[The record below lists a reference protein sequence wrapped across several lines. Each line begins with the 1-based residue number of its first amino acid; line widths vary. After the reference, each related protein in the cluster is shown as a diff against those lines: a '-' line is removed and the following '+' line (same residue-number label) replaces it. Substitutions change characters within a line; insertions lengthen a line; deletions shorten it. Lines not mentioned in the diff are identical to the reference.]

1 METPM
6 RQLLI
11 PSFLILVIVPAFAQS
26 LAVKII
32 NRQDNETD
40 YSYVVPGYWTSNSN
54 ASVNCFGTTN
64 TVNCNGQA
72 RTAGLSTPAQQVSF
86 HVRGATLSVQLPD
99 GRVAVV
105 NCESKFAE
113 RLAGPRGNHRS
124 CRVPLV
130 DDIDAE
136 FKGDKAK
143 LFWPVSIDGRKLQSE
158 TYTILGVLSQPKS
171 AAAAPLVTKP
181 SASVSE
187 TPDSSARR
195 IWSSGVLLGATITN
209 QLIANSPEVHTD
221 QKVFALKQGQTVYL
235 IASPDDLNREE
246 PDILFAVE
254 GRKVFLLGDQQ
265 HEAALLKSVTRQQ

>member
-1 METPM
+1 M

-11 PSFLILVIVPAFAQS
+11 PSFLILVIVPTFAQS

-143 LFWPVSIDGRKLQSE
+143 LFWPVSMDGRKLQSE
-158 TYTILGVLSQPKS
+158 TYTILGVLSQSKIAAP
-171 AAAAPLVTKP
+171 AAAPLAAAKP
-181 SASVSE
+181 PVPFSE
-187 TPDSSARR
+187 TPDPAAKR
-195 IWSSGVLLGATITN
+195 IWLPGVLLGAAITK
-209 QLIANSPEVHTD
+209 QLIANSPDVHSD
-221 QKVFALKQGQTVYL
+221 RRVFALKQGQTVYL
-235 IASPDDLNREE
+235 IASPDDLNGEG
-246 PDILFAVE
+246 PDIYFAVE
-254 GRKVFLLGDQQ
+254 GGKVFLLGDQQ
-265 HEAALLKSVTRQQ
+265 HEAVLLKSVAQQR